1 MADLITVK
9 WKRQSGKMSKSRI
22 TGYQVKYATNSTFT
36 KNKKTVTVKGYKK
49 TSKTIKKLKAN
60 KKYYVRVRTY
70 KKEHS
75 NTYYSGWSK
84 KKPVKTR

>member
-22 TGYQVKYATNSTFT
+22 TGYQVEYATNSTFT
-36 KNKKTVTVKGYKK
+36 KNKK

-70 KKEHS
+70 KKEH